1 MKESF
6 NDKSRSLVRSK
17 RRKTNLIL
25 NSLIIIVLL
34 LIIFVSV
41 RIFFGNDETAGEKKT
56 LAGADSSIIKDRSE
70 TVSVDKEADKV
81 RADENEQDREKTSAE
96 EDESSEQNK
105 KDKQTDQDE
114 DKTKKDKATDK
125 EKDKADKEKD
135 KTDAEDQ
142 EVVTEGGSGPD
153 VNKTIVNPAWE
164 PLETAQANPNPN
176 EYGGQNWNEM
186 VQAITYATG
195 IDESNMTILF
205 LGNNGPNKSVG
216 TILQKDTKQKYRVYI
231 DWVEGSGWQPTSVEE
246 LNG

>member
-1 MKESF
+1 VRDNKQPLDE
-6 NDKSRSLVRSK
+6 KSRSMVRTK
-17 RRKTNLIL
+17 RRKTNIIL
-25 NSLIIIVLL
+25 NSLIIIVFL

-41 RIFFGNDETAGEKKT
+41 KIFFGDDETASEKKT

-70 TVSVDKEADKV
+70 TVNADKQSDQPKNTEKNKQDQEKIN
-81 RADENEQDREKTSAE
+81 ADDDEEQDDQAAENEK
-96 EDESSEQNK
+96 EQNK
-105 KDKQTDQDE
+105 DN
-114 DKTKKDKATDK
+114 KKEKDK
-125 EKDKADKEKD
+125 EKDKDKDKE
-135 KTDAEDQ
+135 DAEDQ
-142 EVVTEGGSGPD
+142 EVITEGGSDPD
-153 VNKTIVNPAWE
+153 VSKTIVNPAWE
-164 PLETAQANPNPN
+164 PVETTQAAPNPN

-231 DWVEGSGWQPTSVEE
+231 DWVDGSGWQPTMVEE